1 VQQQGDRECHD
12 YDPKAVAVVQG
23 SGSWQVR
30 AGQTVLAVAA
40 TEQDAARAKQVVSQY
55 SRRCVIGPWAS
66 ESKRSYS
73 AVFWEPIRSRLKVDF
88 EEDCIAY
95 EPKSLTV
102 TETGPYWRIGGG
114 SAVISASLTKA
125 EADLVAQFA
134 AQHQAK
140 CFIGRG
146 SGAGARFVTSYWKAA
161 EAGR

>member
-1 VQQQGDRECHD
+1 VQQQGGRECHD
-12 YDPKAVAVVQG
+12 YDPKAVAVVQD

-30 AGQTVLAVAA
+30 AGQAVLAVAA

-73 AVFWEPIRSRLKVDF
+73 AVFWEPIRSTLKVDF

-95 EPKSLTV
+95 APKSVAV
-102 TETGPYWRIGGG
+102 TETGPYWRVSGGN
-114 SAVISASLTKA
+114 AVVAASLTKGEA
-125 EADLVAQFA
+125 ELAAKSVALHS
-134 AQHQAK
+134 AQ

-146 SGAGARFVTSYWKAA
+146 SRFVTVYWKAA
-161 EAGR
+161 AAHK